1 MPEKFDLDKMLEEI
15 KEDEEAKDKKSRQVS
30 QDEIKRILVNREKK
44 K

>member
-1 MPEKFDLDKMLEEI
+1 MPEKFDLDKMLKEI
-15 KEDEEAKDKKSRQVS
+15 KEDEESKDKKSRQVS

>member
-15 KEDEEAKDKKSRQVS
+15 KEDEESKDKKSRQVS